1 MTFAD
6 LHRAGDPLIL
16 PNAWDAASAAALLVA
31 GFPAIGT
38 TSLGL
43 AAQHG
48 LTDASRAIPELT
60 RRLARRLRA
69 LPCPVSIDIED
80 GFADDPAAV
89 ADYAASLG
97 VDGINIEDTTRGRL
111 VASDAHAAKIAAI
124 KDRCPRLFVNAR
136 VDTFWTAQAATA
148 TVTETET
155 ETETVDRARRYVGA
169 GADGVFVPGRLN
181 SPQIRQIVS
190 AVPVPVN
197 VLASADHSVAELARL
212 GVRRISCGSL
222 LYRAALDRAVEVAV
236 RIRDGEPAPPA
247 ISYGAIQG
255 LAARYSAGL
264 PRGGHAGIE

>member
-16 PNAWDAASAAALLVA
+16 PNAWDAASAAALLAA

-48 LTDASRAIPELT
+48 LADASRAIPELT

-69 LPCPVSIDIED
+69 LPCPVSVDIED

-89 ADYAASLG
+89 ADYAASLE

-111 VASDAHAAKIAAI
+111 GPSDAHAAKIEAI

-148 TVTETET
+148 TATVTV
-155 ETETVDRARRYVGA
+155 TETVDRALRYVGA
-169 GADGVFVPGRLN
+169 GADGVFVPGRLS

-197 VLASADHSVAELARL
+197 VLASPDHSATELARL

-247 ISYGAIQG
+247 ISYSAIQG

-264 PRGGHAGIE
+264 PRGEHAGIE